1 MALLDSTVTRDHFEA
16 RAKVSAGSD
25 RPGVISFSINTAVD
39 GSATGGRSVFVHLS
53 PWEAECIA
61 RLLLSAAG
69 ERRAHDETM

>member
-25 RPGVISFSINTAVD
+25 RRGVISFSMSAAPD
-39 GSATGGRSVFVHLS
+39 GSPASGGALFVHLS

-61 RLLLSAAG
+61 RLLLTAAG
-69 ERRAHDETM
+69 ERRAHDETI